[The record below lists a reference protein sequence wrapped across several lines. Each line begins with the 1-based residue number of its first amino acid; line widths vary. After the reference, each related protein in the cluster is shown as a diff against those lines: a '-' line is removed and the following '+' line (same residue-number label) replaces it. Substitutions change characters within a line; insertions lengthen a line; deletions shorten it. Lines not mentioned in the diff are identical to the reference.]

1 VFVNFLRFK
10 PEYKCLF
17 QYHHLRT
24 GASHYIPLEK
34 LFEYE
39 HSSRA
44 GMNEETRSKLLAE
57 VDPEEFHYDPIPGK
71 ITLNDVEE
79 FLKNHLNSDLKMLE
93 EIFAREF
100 PTEHTD
106 CVKRMFSDIGSFILT
121 EPRLPSV
128 ERSFRKVIHPRISV
142 TDSRDEIIGKI
153 TDLSTESEMALLAL
167 YAFRDME
174 RTDWRPFIKA
184 AIERN
189 PVSHDA
195 LAGRS
200 ADEIYHIINK
210 LKNKSIYDS
219 GRMAQPD
226 EVWNFRRGD
235 GAEKAFLMANVL
247 LFNDPG
253 AEVAISLHD
262 DHAILEHEGQHF
274 SFVTAKGHN
283 KKILIGKG
291 SFIAE

>member
-1 VFVNFLRFK
+1 
-10 PEYKCLF
+10 
-17 QYHHLRT
+17 
-24 GASHYIPLEK
+24 
-34 LFEYE
+34 
-39 HSSRA
+39 
-44 GMNEETRSKLLAE
+44 
-57 VDPEEFHYDPIPGK
+57 
-71 ITLNDVEE
+71 VEE
-79 FLKNHLNSDLKMLE
+79 FLKNHLNSDLKVIE
-93 EIFAREF
+93 ETFTREF
-100 PTEHTD
+100 QTEHTD

-128 ERSFRKVIHPRISV
+128 ERKFRKVTHPQISV
-142 TDSRDEIIGKI
+142 TDSRKEIIGKI
-153 TDLSTESEMALLAL
+153 TDLSNESEMALLAL

-189 PVSHDA
+189 PVSHDT

-200 ADEIYHIINK
+200 ADEIYNIINE

-247 LFNDPG
+247 LFNDP
-253 AEVAISLHD
+253 AARVEISLHD
-262 DHAILEHEGQHF
+262 DHAMLEYSGQHF